1 MDGRKIGWIDGKRVR
16 WLDGWTNDS
25 DRWSNEWIDWKK
37 EGWMGRFVDQSI
49 KLVQICV

>member
-1 MDGRKIGWIDGKRVR
+1 MEKE
-16 WLDGWTNDS
+16 LDGWTDGQTTV
-25 DRWSNEWIDWKK
+25 IDGQMNGLIGKK